1 MKLLF
6 IENRYKTWFYEAIV
20 KKLKVEHEIF
30 WIVQN
35 KEFTP
40 KEGLISS
47 IPYPKHKNLT
57 KASSNINLSK
67 VMQSDRQVN
76 FFKKKDTRYFAY
88 YALKIEEILNE
99 IQPDIVFGESTAF
112 HELIA
117 IEVCKAQNIL
127 YLNPSSCR
135 YPTGRFSFYK
145 YDTLT
150 PFKGSGESLNKK
162 EAVEIINIIASRD
175 SKPDYM
181 KIRKTSKSV
190 ILKDKLKIIKSY
202 FLGEQYNTPSPSI
215 KYKKE
220 QEKKKNI
227 LQWDDLAQTDIDKDK
242 FAILYPLQMQPE
254 ANIDVWGRKCRNQ
267 LDVIK
272 QLHNCLEETDLLYIK
287 PNPKSKYEL
296 SSDLIGYI
304 TNHSN
309 IIMLKHN
316 ISMDD
321 VFNKTDLFI
330 TVTGTIAIECIL
342 SNKPVITLIETLNN
356 TAKNCLFVKDVS
368 DLNKFI
374 ELARNNNFPTI
385 TQEDQITFLSL
396 LNKTSYLGIISDPFV
411 APNCMSE
418 ENIDNMVDA
427 FLKVIDRNN

>member
-40 KEGLISS
+40 NTQNVNV
-47 IPYPKHKNLT
+47 IPYPKEQDLELSSSVIDVS
-57 KASSNINLSK
+57 KAIE
-67 VMQSDRQVN
+67 SDRQVN

-117 IEVCKAQNIL
+117 IEVCKAQDIL

-162 EAVEIINIIASRD
+162 VAVDIINIIANRD

-202 FLGEQYNTPSPSI
+202 LLGEQYNTPAPKI
-215 KYKKE
+215 KYRKE
-220 QEKKKNI
+220 KQRKLNIQE
-227 LQWDDLAQTDIDKDK
+227 WDKLAQIDVNEEK
-242 FAILYPLQMQPE
+242 FTVLYPLQMQPE

-267 LDVIK
+267 LDAIK
-272 QLHNCLEETDLLYIK
+272 QLHNCLEETDLLYVK

-316 ISMDD
+316 VSMDNI
-321 VFNKTDLFI
+321 FNKTDLFI

-368 DLNKFI
+368 DLNKLI

-396 LNKTSYLGIISDPFV
+396 LNKTSYPGIISDPFV
-411 APNCMSE
+411 APNCMTE

-427 FLKVIDRNN
+427 FKKVLK